1 MVAGSKAVGGA
12 AKELGGAAGAAAGA
26 AGAAT
31 RDGLASGAYKM
42 QQLGD
47 STEAGLKQVR
57 QG

>member
-12 AKELGGAAGAAAGA
+12 AKELGGA

>member
-12 AKELGGAAGAAAGA
+12 AKELGGAAGA